1 MDYSPR
7 GAGDSLTYFASAE
20 RTGPEQ
26 LQSERKR
33 FLEDELAV
41 ALLEAIPGLAVVL
54 DLNRQ
59 IIAANKRVL
68 ELMDLES
75 PDALLGQRPGEALQC
90 VHVENNP
97 NGCGTGE
104 PCQLCG
110 AVNAVLACMENKA
123 TAQRECRLR
132 TKLKRDGGA
141 VDVDVQA
148 SFIRLGD
155 LELIV
160 AAMRDIS
167 AEKRRAVLER
177 AFFHDVLNIASG
189 LKALVELLAW
199 PTEDEEAEAEYRR
212 ELGILT
218 NQITDELIAQR
229 QLMQAETGRLTPD
242 FQQVSISEI
251 LESVADL
258 YRHHSVAIGKEVQLT
273 TMPPSNFETD
283 PVLLRR
289 VLGNLVKNALEA
301 TPPGGTVEL
310 GADDHG
316 TRIIFSVHNESVM
329 PPEVQQ
335 QLFQRSFSTKAESGR
350 GIGTFSSRLLTERCL
365 GGVIGFT
372 SSEGLGTTFTVSL
385 PRQGKPRITVAAQAG
400 AGS

>member
-1 MDYSPR
+1 MDHTPR
-7 GAGDSLTYFASAE
+7 GTGDSLTYFASAE

-54 DLNRQ
+54 NLDRQ
-59 IIAANKRVL
+59 IIAANTRVL

-110 AVNAVLACMENKA
+110 AVNAVLECMENKA

-177 AFFHDVLNIASG
+177 AFFHDVLNVASG

-212 ELGILT
+212 ELGRLT

-258 YRHHSVAIGKEVQLT
+258 YRHTQSLSAK
-273 TMPPSNFETD
+273 
-283 PVLLRR
+283 
-289 VLGNLVKNALEA
+289 
-301 TPPGGTVEL
+301 
-310 GADDHG
+310 
-316 TRIIFSVHNESVM
+316 
-329 PPEVQQ
+329 
-335 QLFQRSFSTKAESGR
+335 RS
-350 GIGTFSSRLLTERCL
+350 
-365 GGVIGFT
+365 
-372 SSEGLGTTFTVSL
+372 SL
-385 PRQGKPRITVAAQAG
+385 PRCLPQLSRPIQCCSDGCSATW
-400 AGS
+400 

>member
-1 MDYSPR
+1 MQQTPS
-7 GAGDSLTYFASAE
+7 GAGESLTYFAPAE
-20 RTGPEQ
+20 KASVEQ
-26 LQSERKR
+26 LRAESKR

-54 DLNRQ
+54 NPERQ
-59 IIAANKRVL
+59 IIAANARVM
-68 ELMDLES
+68 ELLDLAS

-90 VHVENNP
+90 VNVENNP
-97 NGCGTGE
+97 NGCGTGQ

-110 AVNAVLACMENKA
+110 AVNAVLDCLENQA
-123 TAQRECRLR
+123 TAHRECRLR
-132 TKLKRDGGA
+132 TKFKREGGA

-155 LELIV
+155 LELVI

-167 AEKRRAVLER
+167 SEKRRAVLER
-177 AFFHDVLNIASG
+177 AFFHDVLNVASG

-212 ELGILT
+212 ELGRLT

-229 QLMQAETGRLTPD
+229 QLMQAESGRLTPD
-242 FQQVSISEI
+242 FQQVEVAEV

-258 YRHHSVAIGKEVQLT
+258 YRHHSVAIGKELLLT
-273 TMPPSNFETD
+273 TVPPSSFETD

-289 VLGNLVKNALEA
+289 VLGNLTKNALEA
-301 TPPGGTVEL
+301 TLTGGTVEL

-316 TRIIFSVHNESVM
+316 TRLIFSVHNESVM
-329 PPEVQQ
+329 PPEVKQ
-335 QLFQRSFSTKAESGR
+335 QLFQRSFSTKAETGR
-350 GIGTFSSRLLTERCL
+350 GIGTFSARLLTERCL

-372 SSEGLGTTFTVSL
+372 SSEGLGTTFTVAL
-385 PRQGKPRITVAAQAG
+385 PRRARASATQSPEVP